1 MRQVDFS
8 KTIRGRLYLHSMPGR
23 YESWID
29 FVSSATALGVTH
41 ILCLAPDEEIK
52 NKSPDY
58 HQALI
63 VGEHSFKIYHFPIK
77 DYGIPSASEIPGLIN
92 ILGEILRLLTAEQVV
107 LIHCAGGIGRTGMV
121 AALLLVYLGH
131 TVEEA
136 IRTTKNAGSSAET
149 DEQYSFFYQ
158 VGSFQVGAIK

>member
-23 YESWID
+23 YESWSD

-77 DYGIPSASEIPGLIN
+77 DYGIASACEIPILIN
-92 ILGEILRLLTAEQVV
+92 ILGEIQRLLTAEQAV
-107 LIHCAGGIGRTGMV
+107 LIHCAGGIGRTGMI
-121 AALLLVYLGH
+121 AALLLVHLGY

-136 IRTTKNAGSSAET
+136 IRTIKNTGSSAET
-149 DEQYSFFYQ
+149 DEQKDFLCR
-158 VGSFQVGAIK
+158 VAALR